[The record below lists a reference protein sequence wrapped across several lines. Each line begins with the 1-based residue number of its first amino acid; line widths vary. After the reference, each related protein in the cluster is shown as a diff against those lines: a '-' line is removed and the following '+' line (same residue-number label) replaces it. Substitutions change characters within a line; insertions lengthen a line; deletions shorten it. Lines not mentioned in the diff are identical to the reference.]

1 MSEAAKVFTDIYE
14 RKTWGDGSGGGSVPE
29 HLPEYRALVGSLIYF
44 NGYVKRVLDIG
55 CGLGWLAASI
65 DWHGAWYIGMD
76 VVPSAVE
83 HTRKLIDKGN
93 GPTGIVI
100 HGDALADELPP
111 ADLVLLKEVTQHLD
125 NASVLTLIDR
135 LRTYPLVLHT
145 SVRSGVGTN
154 APIAMGQTRGVDLTL
169 SPFGLPCETMLTYSV
184 ANTQYLCQLWR
195 PNA

>member
-1 MSEAAKVFTDIYE
+1 MSKAAEVFTDIYE

-29 HLPEYRALVGSLIYF
+29 HLPEYRALVETLIRQ
-44 NGYVKRVLDIG
+44 NGVKCVLDIG

-65 DWHGAWYIGMD
+65 DWQGAWYVGMD
-76 VVPSAVE
+76 VASHPVA
-83 HTRKLIDKGN
+83 HMRKLIDKGN
-93 GPTGIVI
+93 GPAGIVI
-100 HGDALADELPP
+100 HGDVLVDELPP

-125 NASVLTLIDR
+125 NASVLALIDR
-135 LRTYPLVLHT
+135 LRTYPLILHA

-169 SPFGLPCETMLTYSV
+169 SPFGLPCETVLIYSV